1 MNLLEY
7 ARNVVIVT
15 VFGIRTTMSFMIIT
29 LMQNLII
36 PLATTIMITLAITT
50 TGGTASIKALGIFF
64 MGMILA
70 SMIQSIPQYISNY
83 LMIPP
88 VRDLLTSL
96 TGDVRVFVVSVA
108 FQNLITGILP
118 QAVVVSI
125 LTQSLDLVVYAL
137 LAYLLVV
144 YPAAALI
151 GTMVRTPMTASVV
164 GLILYLILSMITP
177 VYLTTTLPIWRIVP
191 LSILNPNFRDIL
203 QIMYTIFLS
212 LTLYY
217 VLLRR
222 I

>member
-64 MGMILA
+64 MSMILA

>member
-50 TGGTASIKALGIFF
+50 TGGTASIKALGIFL

>member
-50 TGGTASIKALGIFF
+50 TGGTTSIKALGIFF

-164 GLILYLILSMITP
+164 GLILYLILSMVTP

>member
-50 TGGTASIKALGIFF
+50 TGGTTSIKALGIFF

-177 VYLTTTLPIWRIVP
+177 VYLTTTLPVWRIVP

>member
-50 TGGTASIKALGIFF
+50 TGGTTSIKALGIFF